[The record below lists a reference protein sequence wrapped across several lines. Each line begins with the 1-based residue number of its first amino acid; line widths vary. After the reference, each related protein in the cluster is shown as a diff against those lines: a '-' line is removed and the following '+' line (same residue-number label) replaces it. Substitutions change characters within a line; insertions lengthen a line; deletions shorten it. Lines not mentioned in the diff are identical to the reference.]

1 MTDMPEKPEA
11 RSSSSVEAP
20 VATRRRFT
28 SYRLRGPYAKP
39 WLDDPAIKKTR
50 LNNFIVGT
58 LVFIGFAAAAVV
70 AYFMV
75 RPYQDLPYCLVYE
88 DDFSSLNTDIW
99 SREVQLD
106 GFGTGAFDW
115 TTTDPRNSYVD
126 AAGLHLVPTL
136 TNETTPITN
145 DEMFANYTLDLSRD
159 GSCTSRRNSSCFAH
173 SDPVSG
179 SMIPPVRS
187 ARLSTRG
194 RRSIRYG
201 KVEVVAKLPRG
212 DWIWPAIWMMPEDSV
227 YGEWPRSGEI
237 DIMESRGNSR
247 LYPEGGND
255 IYYGTLHWGPT
266 AETDSYWLTTGAK
279 KIRRGDFSKEFH
291 TFGIQWTSRY
301 IYFYLDSRIHQIKFV
316 DFRRDRPLYRLGRFS
331 QMAENQTLLADPWSG
346 SKSPTGNAPFDQR
359 FNLILSVA
367 VGARNGWFPDH
378 VGGKPWIDAA
388 KNSQWM
394 FWSAAKDWLPTW
406 AAGDER
412 GMTVRSVK
420 MWQQGTCGQPDLE
433 L

>member
-1 MTDMPEKPEA
+1 MTGSHETPQA
-11 RSSSSVEAP
+11 RSTSSASLP
-20 VATRRRFT
+20 PPTRRRFT
-28 SYRLRGPYAKP
+28 SYRLRGPYPKP
-39 WLDDPAIKKTR
+39 WLSDPAIHRTR
-50 LNNFIVGT
+50 LNNWIVAG
-58 LVFIGFAAAAVV
+58 LIIIGFAAAAVIGF
-70 AYFMV
+70 FMV
-75 RPYQDLPYCLVYE
+75 RPYRDLDYCLVYD
-88 DDFSSLNTDIW
+88 DDFSSLDTDVW
-99 SREVQLD
+99 SRQVQLD

-126 AAGLHLVPTL
+126 ASGLHIVPTL
-136 TNETTPITN
+136 TNETTTITN
-145 DEMFANYTLDLSRD
+145 DQLFANHTLDLLHD
-159 GSCTSRRNSSCFAH
+159 NSCTSRRNSSCFAH
-173 SDPVSG
+173 SDPITG

-194 RRSIRYG
+194 RHSIRYG

-227 YGEWPRSGEI
+227 YGDWPRSGEI

-247 LYPEGGND
+247 EYPEGGND
-255 IYYGTLHWGPT
+255 MYYGTLHWGPT
-266 AETDSYWLTTGAK
+266 SETDSYWLTSGAK
-279 KIRRGDFSKEFH
+279 KIRRGDFSKDFH

-316 DFRRDRPLYRLGRFS
+316 DFRPDRPLYRLGRFA
-331 QMAENQTLLADPWSG
+331 QMAENQTLLADPWSS
-346 SKSPTGNAPFDQR
+346 SKSTTGNAPFDQR

-367 VGARNGWFPDH
+367 VGSRNGWFPDR

-388 KNSQWM
+388 KNAQWM

-406 AAGDER
+406 APGDQR

-420 MWQQGTCGQPDLE
+420 MWQQGPCGKPDLE